1 MKFVDECQIEVRAGR
16 GGDGVISFRREK
28 KVPRGG
34 PDGGDG
40 GRGGNVFLRGESGLN
55 TLVHLHQLK
64 IIQAEQGSSG
74 QSKNRTGASG
84 QDLVVKVPLGTLVY
98 ERGKLV
104 HDVVSSENY
113 LVARGGVGGHGNARF
128 KSARNPAPR
137 LCENG
142 RPGQK
147 RRLDLSLKVL
157 ADVGLV
163 GLPSVGKS
171 SLLGRLSKAKA
182 KVADYPFTTLVPQL
196 GLVKVGD
203 FSFVLADLPGLIAG
217 ASQGKGLGHAFLKH
231 IQRTRVILHVLDL
244 GQADDDLSKNYQT
257 IRNELTSFDQRLADL
272 PELVVANKSDCSGFE
287 KRFKTLVQKLGP
299 DQVLAVSA
307 KTGAGLETLK
317 ARVTALLEKNRSTA
331 QDQGEEL
338 ALTIELEQTSE
349 PTLVRRTG
357 PNSFAV
363 TGSEVEKVCQRIP
376 LNSLDNIRRFNRKM
390 RQLGVWDQLAKLAAK
405 PGDSVS
411 IFGHQLTW
419 QSDPD
424 L

>member
-1 MKFVDECQIEVRAGR
+1 MKFVDECQIEVRAGK
-16 GGDGVISFRREK
+16 GGDGIISFRREK

-40 GRGGNVFLRGESGLN
+40 GRGGNVFLKGDSGLN
-55 TLVHLHQLK
+55 TLIHLHQLK
-64 IIQAEQGSSG
+64 IIQAEDGANG
-74 QSKNRTGASG
+74 QSKNKTGAGG
-84 QDLVVKVPLGTLVY
+84 QDLYVKVPLGTLVY

-104 HDVVSSENY
+104 HDIVKSENY
-113 LVARGGVGGHGNARF
+113 LVAQGGTGGHGNARF

-171 SLLGRLSKAKA
+171 SLLGRLSQAKA

-217 ASQGKGLGHAFLKH
+217 ASEGKGLGHAFLKH
-231 IQRTRVILHVLDL
+231 VQRTRVVLHVLDL
-244 GQADDDLSKNYQT
+244 GKDEGDWWKDYQT
-257 IRNELTSFDQRLADL
+257 IRHELVSFDKRLANL
-272 PELVVANKSDCSGFE
+272 PELVAANKSDCPGFE
-287 KRFKTLVQKLGP
+287 KRYQSLVQKLGP
-299 DQVLAVSA
+299 ERVLALSA
-307 KTGAGLETLK
+307 KTGAGLQTLK
-317 ARVTALLEKNRSTA
+317 QRLANLLEKVGPV
-331 QDQGEEL
+331 QGSAEETDL
-338 ALTIELEQTSE
+338 VIELTDQTA
-349 PTLVRRTG
+349 PTQVRRIG
-357 PNSFAV
+357 PGSFSV
-363 TGSEVEKVCQRIP
+363 TGSEVEKICQRIP

-390 RQLGVWDQLAKLAAK
+390 RQLGVWDRLAKLGAK
-405 PGDSVS
+405 AGDNVK
-411 IFGHQLTW
+411 IFDHQLTW
-419 QSDPD
+419 ETDPD